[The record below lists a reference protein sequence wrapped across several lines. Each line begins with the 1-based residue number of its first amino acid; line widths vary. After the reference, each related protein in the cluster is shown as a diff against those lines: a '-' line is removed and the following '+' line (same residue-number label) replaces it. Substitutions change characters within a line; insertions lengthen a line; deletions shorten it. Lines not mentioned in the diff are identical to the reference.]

1 MGVPWRMTTRLTTL
15 LLSLVLTVTAQDAP
29 TLIARGDAHD
39 AAYRHQDALDC
50 YLPAL
55 AQRPSDAGLLVKIAR
70 QQAHRMNDLAKPA
83 EKLAAGRTA
92 LEFAERA
99 AQAEPERAEAHLAV
113 AICLGKLTPL
123 LDTRE
128 KIEASRR
135 LREAAETALRLDP
148 RSDYAWHL
156 LGRWHQALAG
166 MSGLVKGIVR
176 VVYGG
181 LPPASYEEAVRCL
194 EKAIALR
201 PDRLIHP
208 VELGRTYAQMGRRDE
223 ALAALKKGLAL
234 PPREKDDPETLAR
247 GRATLKALE

>member
-1 MGVPWRMTTRLTTL
+1 MPSRLTAFL
-15 LLSLVLTVTAQDAP
+15 FSFALAAVAQDVQ
-29 TLIARGDAHD
+29 TLIARGDTHD
-39 AAYRHQDALDC
+39 AAYRTREALDC

-55 AQRPSDAGLLVKIAR
+55 AARPNDAGLLVKIAR
-70 QQAHRMNDLAKPA
+70 QHAHRMNDLSSST
-83 EKLAAGRTA
+83 EKLSVGRTA

-99 AQAEPERAEAHLAV
+99 VQAEPRRAEAHLAV

-123 LDTRE
+123 LGTRE
-128 KIEASRR
+128 KIEASKR
-135 LREAAETALRLDP
+135 LKSAAETAVKLDP

-181 LPPASYEEAVRCL
+181 LPPASNEEAVRCL
-194 EKAIALR
+194 EQAMALG

-208 VELGRTYAQMGRRDE
+208 IELGRTYAQMGRREE
-223 ALAALKKGLAL
+223 ARTMLKRRLAM

-247 GRATLKALE
+247 GRAALAALE

>member
-1 MGVPWRMTTRLTTL
+1 MPLRLTAL
-15 LLSLVLTVTAQDAP
+15 LFSFVLTVAAQDAQ

-39 AAYRHQDALDC
+39 AAFRTQEALAC

-55 AQRPSDAGLLVKIAR
+55 EQRPNDAGLLVKIAR
-70 QQAHRMNDLAKPA
+70 QHAHRMNDLAKPS

-99 AQAEPERAEAHLAV
+99 VQAEPGRAEAHLAV
-113 AICLGKLTPL
+113 AICLGKLSPL
-123 LDTRE
+123 LGTRE
-128 KIEASRR
+128 KIDASKR
-135 LREAAETALRLDP
+135 LKTAAETAVKLDP

-166 MSGLVKGIVR
+166 MSGLVRGVAQI
-176 VVYGG
+176 VYGG
-181 LPPASYEEAVRCL
+181 LPPASNEEAVRCFQ
-194 EKAIALR
+194 KAIALR

-223 ALAALKKGLAL
+223 ARAFLQKGLAL

-247 GRATLKALE
+247 GRAALTALE